1 MITIRTITEHDAEA
15 VATLSEQLGYPL
27 SASQLRDRFL
37 RIATTM
43 GNGLFVATNE
53 ATNKQQAVI
62 GWVHVHT
69 VDRLEVARYAEIG
82 GIVVDVACQA
92 SGVGRSLM
100 ACAEKWASDCG
111 YDRIK
116 LSSGAHRNEA
126 HAFYERIGYSNIR
139 TSFRF
144 EKLL

>member
-1 MITIRTITEHDAEA
+1 MAEHDAKA
-15 VATLSEQLGYPL
+15 VAALSGELGYPV
-27 SASQLRDRFL
+27 SESQVRDRFL
-37 RIATTM
+37 RIAATM
-43 GNGLFVATNE
+43 GDGLFVASNE
-53 ATNKQQAVI
+53 QQAVV

-69 VDRLEVARYAEIG
+69 VDRLEVERYAEIG
-82 GIVVDVACQA
+82 GLIVASACRGG
-92 SGVGRSLM
+92 GVGRSLM
-100 ACAEKWASDCG
+100 VSAEKWATDSG

-116 LSSGAHRNEA
+116 LSSGAHRHEA

>member
-1 MITIRTITEHDAEA
+1 MTEHDAKA
-15 VATLSEQLGYPL
+15 VAALSGQLGYPV
-27 SASQLRDRFL
+27 SDSQVRDRFL
-37 RIATTM
+37 RIAATM
-43 GNGLFVATNE
+43 GDGLFVASNE
-53 ATNKQQAVI
+53 QQAVV

-69 VDRLEVARYAEIG
+69 VDRLEVERYAEIG
-82 GIVVDVACQA
+82 GLVVAAVNRRG
-92 SGVGRSLM
+92 GVGRSLM
-100 ACAEKWASDCG
+100 VNAEKWATDSG

-116 LSSGAHRNEA
+116 LSSGAHRHGA